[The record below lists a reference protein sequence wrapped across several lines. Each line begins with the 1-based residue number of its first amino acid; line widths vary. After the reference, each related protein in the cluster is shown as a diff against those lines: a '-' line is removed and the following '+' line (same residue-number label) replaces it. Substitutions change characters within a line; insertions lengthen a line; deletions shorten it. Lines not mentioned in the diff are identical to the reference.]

1 MGVEALIGR
10 IHHNRNTGES
20 AYFTRA
26 APPCTTCLIW
36 VMGQWRLSSSV
47 VNRKRNQSSPSCAA
61 FRCRLTRA
69 AEPAHPA
76 SRELKAASLT
86 RLHPAHLARLDWR
99 VSLSHARKST

>member
-10 IHHNRNTGES
+10 IHHNRNTGGS

-47 VNRKRNQSSPSCAA
+47 NLGKRCQ
-61 FRCRLTRA
+61 
-69 AEPAHPA
+69 
-76 SRELKAASLT
+76 
-86 RLHPAHLARLDWR
+86 
-99 VSLSHARKST
+99 